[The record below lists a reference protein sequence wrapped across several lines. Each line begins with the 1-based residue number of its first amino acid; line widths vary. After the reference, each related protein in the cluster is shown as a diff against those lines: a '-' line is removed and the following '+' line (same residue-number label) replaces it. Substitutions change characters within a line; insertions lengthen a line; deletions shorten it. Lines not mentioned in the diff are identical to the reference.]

1 MDDRYVKKLFQ
12 FLFLG
17 TRGGN
22 NRIRIVKTI
31 TKEPLNT
38 NQLASEL
45 GLDFKAVQHH
55 LGVLT
60 KNNILTTMG
69 EKYNVMYFPSTL
81 LEENLELFEKV
92 IPKEDND
99 KK

>member
-1 MDDRYVKKLFQ
+1 VDDRYAKKLFQ

-17 TRGGN
+17 TRGGA
-22 NRIRIVKTI
+22 NRIRIVKSI
-31 TKEPLNT
+31 IENPSNT

-92 IPKEDND
+92 IPKED